1 MCKDRN
7 PIKANTHT
15 YIHTDSH
22 THTNTFE
29 KCIKMKKRHLILNK
43 INRIYFKMGL
53 WAENLRDKTI
63 EFMYVPNDV
72 KQNYIFF
79 ID

>member
-1 MCKDRN
+1 
-7 PIKANTHT
+7 
-15 YIHTDSH
+15 
-22 THTNTFE
+22 
-29 KCIKMKKRHLILNK
+29 MKKRHLISNK
-43 INRIYFKMGL
+43 IIRIYFKMGF

-63 EFMYVPNDV
+63 EIKLMYAPNDV